1 MDWNGAD
8 DSLLLH
14 DFRDLLSEYEKG
26 RNVEANDFVDG
37 CLYVHKETGAEIV
50 VVSGRY
56 DYETIM
62 DVFLRV
68 WKLSHPLILPVV
80 GVGDWDGKPFIATSF
95 MRNGDLRTFLERAR
109 TSHSEPDSTCKSKC
123 VFGIAAG
130 MALLHSQGIIHRKLR
145 PGTVFLN
152 ESFEPVIG
160 LDPSAWEDLYAA
172 NQYTIPPKGAYG
184 FLRPQKRIL
193 PPRAMFIH
201 SLSFSMSSLQE
212 TSIWILVVACRCIQ
226 FFIGSGVVPD

>member
-1 MDWNGAD
+1 MEWNDAD
-8 DSLLLH
+8 NSLLLH
-14 DFRDLLSEYEKG
+14 DFRDLRIDLSEYEKG

-37 CLYVHKETGAEIV
+37 RLYVHRKTGAEIV
-50 VVSGRY
+50 VVSGLY
-56 DYETIM
+56 DYETMM

-80 GVGDWDGKPFIATSF
+80 GFDNWHGKPFVATSF

-160 LDPSAWEDLYAA
+160 LDPSAWENYEFSTRARA
-172 NQYTIPPKGAYG
+172 GAYG
-184 FLRPQKRIL
+184 FLRPQKRISV
-193 PPRAMFIH
+193 PGAMFIR
-201 SLSFSMSSLQE
+201 SLFFSMCSLR
-212 TSIWILVVACRCIQ
+212 TNSI
-226 FFIGSGVVPD
+226 